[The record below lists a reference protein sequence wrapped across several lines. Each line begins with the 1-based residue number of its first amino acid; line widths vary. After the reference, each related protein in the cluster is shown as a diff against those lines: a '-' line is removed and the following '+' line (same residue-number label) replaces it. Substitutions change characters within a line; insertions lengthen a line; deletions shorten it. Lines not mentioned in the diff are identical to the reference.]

1 MVINITLRLK
11 KELKTKEAIFGTKIA
26 FKKKDIIEKIYV
38 AEDCPE
44 EIKKRINTLAK
55 KQKIDL
61 IFLEFSKEELK
72 DICKKP
78 FNISILSIL
87 GKQKPKR
94 EEEKKEEET
103 KEKEKEEKKKPEKN
117 KKPKTRKT
125 KKKKSKKRKKRKK
138 IRRKKKRRKKRKNK
152 MPKLKLTKLLEKLD
166 FYDHEGGP
174 VKDYSQIINRIK
186 KYKNQRKSF
195 VLCIIPTGE
204 EYKYNIYLKK

>member
-117 KKPKTRKT
+117 KKQKTKNKKDKKEKKEKKE
-125 KKKKSKKRKKRKK
+125 KKKKD
-138 IRRKKKRRKKRKNK
+138 KKKKEKKE
-152 MPKLKLTKLLEKLD
+152 EK
-166 FYDHEGGP
+166 
-174 VKDYSQIINRIK
+174 K
-186 KYKNQRKSF
+186 K
-195 VLCIIPTGE
+195 
-204 EYKYNIYLKK
+204 